1 MRFAKKKPAE
11 PAPRKGYLMMLD
23 KVDAGPCTCSW
34 VSLGGEPWSVNTST
48 VVVREGESLPFV

>member
-1 MRFAKKKPAE
+1 
-11 PAPRKGYLMMLD
+11 MLD

-48 VVVREGESLPFV
+48 VVVREGESLPFVDRGFVHYCPRHRGGSN